1 MTAQQ
6 LDDLVAP
13 IALYPD
19 PLLSQARA
27 ASTYPVEIGQ
37 AEQWVKDHPN
47 WKGSKLMKEAKKQN
61 WDPSAQGL
69 TAFPQTLTL
78 LSQNINWTTQL
89 GNAFLAQQMDVMEA
103 VQRMRAQAQAKGML
117 QSTSQQVVSTQMQD
131 GRTAITIEP
140 ANPDLWYVPY
150 YNPAYMGASSVG
162 ILSASVVS
170 GDRSGSG
177 VVSGHRSGPPFWRLG
192 RLGVG
197 QLELG
202 AKLVRRQ
209 HLYRPFFLSSL
220 WFPGRGRRATGQYS
234 VGAQSGAQIRRSLR
248 QSRSSRPFCT
258 WSCFHRPASGFSTGR
273 DGPTAALWKSSI

>member
-103 VQRMRAQAQAKGML
+103 VQPMRAQAQAKGML
-117 QSTSQQVVSTQMQD
+117 QSTSQQVVSTQTQD

-150 YNPAYMGASSVG
+150 YNPAY
-162 ILSASVVS
+162 IW
-170 GDRSGSG
+170 
-177 VVSGHRSGPPFWRLG
+177 GPPVWGYYPPLLYPGIGVGLAWYPGIDLG
-192 RLGVG
+192 LHFGGWGGWAWGSWSWAPNWFVGNIYIDHSFFHRYGFRGVEGGPLGVQCG
-197 QLELG
+197 C
-202 AKLVRRQ
+202 
-209 HLYRPFFLSSL
+209 
-220 WFPGRGRRATGQYS
+220 T
-234 VGAQSGAQIRRSLR
+234 IR
-248 QSRSSRPFCT
+248 
-258 WSCFHRPASGFSTGR
+258 ST
-273 DGPTAALWKSSI
+273 D